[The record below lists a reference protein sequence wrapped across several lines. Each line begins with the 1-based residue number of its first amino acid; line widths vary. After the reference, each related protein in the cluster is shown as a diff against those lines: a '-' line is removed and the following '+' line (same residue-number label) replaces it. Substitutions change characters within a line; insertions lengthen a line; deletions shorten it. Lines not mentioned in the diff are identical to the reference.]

1 MAKSINTLSPRPQAA
16 TQAELQSQ
24 IDSLNSEVY
33 DKLTLNREHLTMLW
47 KMVNTAIDDLTNGN
61 APYYAI
67 EQAKQSL
74 FIAQHLTSDFLDGV
88 NWEIEKH
95 PLHQT
100 GAKNE

>member
-1 MAKSINTLSPRPQAA
+1 MANQNHTPRPQAT
-16 TQAELQSQ
+16 TQDELQSQ

-33 DKLTLNREHLTMLW
+33 DKLTRNREHLTMLW
-47 KMVNTAIDDLTNGN
+47 KMVNTAIDDLTSGN